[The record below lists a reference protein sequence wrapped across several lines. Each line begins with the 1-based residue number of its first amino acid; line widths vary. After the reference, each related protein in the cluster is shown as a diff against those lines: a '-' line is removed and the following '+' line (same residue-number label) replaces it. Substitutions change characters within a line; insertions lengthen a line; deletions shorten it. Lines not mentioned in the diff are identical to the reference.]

1 MQKVFVEAQNGS
13 YEIILDTG
21 IMQNIGEYLNRFK
34 RSFLISDSNVYQI
47 YGKYFDG
54 IPSFVI
60 KAGEESKSHASLLG
74 IYDELARNQISREDA
89 VIALGGGVVGDLA
102 GFAAATFKR
111 GVHFIQVP
119 TTLLAQ
125 VDSSV
130 GGKVGINLK
139 SGKNMVGSFYQPSV
153 VLMDMDS
160 LRTLDKRQFAAG
172 MAEIIKYAFIA
183 DRKLYEML
191 LSDNRDLTDII
202 RICCS
207 IKAAYV
213 HEDPFDKGVRM
224 QLNFGHT
231 IGHAIETV
239 AGYGTF
245 LHGEAIAIGMVLAA
259 RIGERVGISA
269 AGLEKAA
276 RDMLIKYGLPVEIE
290 NELLDGALSILL
302 QDKKAAGNR
311 IHFILIDNIGHAVI
325 HDFTCPELRELLYD

>member
-1 MQKVFVEAQNGS
+1 
-13 YEIILDTG
+13 
-21 IMQNIGEYLNRFK
+21 
-34 RSFLISDSNVYQI
+34 
-47 YGKYFDG
+47 
-54 IPSFVI
+54 
-60 KAGEESKSHASLLG
+60 
-74 IYDELARNQISREDA
+74 
-89 VIALGGGVVGDLA
+89 
-102 GFAAATFKR
+102 
-111 GVHFIQVP
+111 
-119 TTLLAQ
+119 
-125 VDSSV
+125 
-130 GGKVGINLK
+130 
-139 SGKNMVGSFYQPSV
+139 VGSFYQPSM

-259 RIGERVGISA
+259 RIGERAGISA

-276 RDMLIKYGLPVEIE
+276 RDMLIKSGLPVEIE

-325 HDFTCPELRELLYD
+325 HDFTCPELRELL

>member
-13 YEIILDTG
+13 YEIILG
-21 IMQNIGEYLNRFK
+21 AGLIQNMDEYLNRFE
-34 RSFLISDSNVYQI
+34 RSFLISDTNVYPL
-47 YGKYFDG
+47 YGKYFEG
-54 IPSFVI
+54 VPSYI
-60 KAGEESKSHASLLG
+60 MQAGEESKSHASLLA
-74 IYDELARNQISREDA
+74 IYDKLAENQLSREDA
-89 VIALGGGVVGDLA
+89 IIALGGGVVGDLA

-153 VLMDMDS
+153 VFMDTDT
-160 LRTLDKRQFAAG
+160 LGTLDKRQFAAG

-183 DRKLYEML
+183 DRVLYEML
-191 LSDNRDLTDII
+191 VSGKSDLTEII
-202 RICCS
+202 RICCG

-224 QLNFGHT
+224 HLNFGHT
-231 IGHAIETV
+231 IGHAIETI
-239 AGYGTF
+239 AGYGTY

-259 RIGERVGISA
+259 RIGERAGISA
-269 AGLEKAA
+269 AGTETAA
-276 RDMLIKYGLPVEIE
+276 RELLCRYGLPVDIE
-290 NELLDGALSILL
+290 KEFLDRALDILL
-302 QDKKAAGNR
+302 QDKKAVGNR
-311 IHFILIDNIGHAVI
+311 IHFILIENIGHAVI
-325 HDFTCPELRELLYD
+325 RDFTSRELRELLYD

>member
-139 SGKNMVGSFYQPSV
+139 SGKNMVGSFYQPSM

-259 RIGERVGISA
+259 RIGERAGISA

-276 RDMLIKYGLPVEIE
+276 RDMLIKSGLPVEIE